1 MTQLRP
7 PRVAPARAAWR
18 GRVDDLARVAGPFPG
33 ELEAAWRVELDA
45 AQARMPLTAEAGGGV
60 HALLAL
66 AGARL
71 GESWQPRWLIDL
83 AAAVELAHQAI
94 RSHAGVRDGPPGDV
108 VRRAHNVKQVLDGDF
123 AITQAAVLAAGVS
136 PAAYRMLVRG
146 YGACQ
151 VASLRPDAESASRL
165 APLAVA
171 ALGLGALAAGVPDIR
186 LPPEGDS
193 PIRQVWCWALALGDR
208 S

>member
-7 PRVAPARAAWR
+7 PRAVPARTAWR
-18 GRVDDLARVAGPFPG
+18 TRVDDLARVAGPFPG
-33 ELEAAWRVELDA
+33 ELEAAWRVELDT
-45 AQARMPLTAEAGGGV
+45 AQARMPLTAAGSGGV
-60 HALLAL
+60 HALLVL

-71 GESWQPRWLIDL
+71 GENWEPQWLIDL
-83 AAAVELAHQAI
+83 AAAVELAHHAI

-108 VRRAHNVKQVLDGDF
+108 ARRAHNVKQVLEGDF
-123 AITQAAVLAAGVS
+123 AITQAALLAAEVS

-151 VASLRPDAESASRL
+151 VASLRPGAEPAARL

-171 ALGLGALAAGVPDIR
+171 ALGLGALVAGVPDIR
-186 LPPEGDS
+186 LPPDGDS
-193 PIRQVWCWALALGDR
+193 PIRQVWWWALAPGDR

>member
-1 MTQLRP
+1 MTKGRLR
-7 PRVAPARAAWR
+7 RAVPAQAAWR

-33 ELEAAWRVELDA
+33 ELVAAWRVELDN
-45 AQARMPLTAEAGGGV
+45 AQARRPLTVAASGGV
-60 HALLAL
+60 HALLVL

-71 GESWQPRWLIDL
+71 GKSWEPQWLIDL
-83 AAAVELAHQAI
+83 AAAVELAHHAI
-94 RSHAGVRDGPPGDV
+94 RSHAGVRDGPPGNA

-123 AITQAAVLAAGVS
+123 AITQAALLAAEVS

-151 VASLRPDAESASRL
+151 VAALRPGAKPASRI

-171 ALGLGALAAGVPDIR
+171 AFGLGALVAGVPDIR
-186 LPPEGDS
+186 LPPDGDS
-193 PIRQVWCWALALGDR
+193 PIRQVWCWALAPGDR
-208 S
+208 P